1 MVRCTL
7 HCFSTA
13 TSSKAHCTAMGSVP
27 ACRTSFGVSP
37 ASAWAA
43 ASTNAFLASI
53 GCAATSCSQRKPSRT
68 VPPTV
73 LPPCEPVAS
82 RWARSS
88 SPRTMSATSAA
99 QAGRPPA
106 IRPRAFAVSRSRRH
120 ARSALRALSPFGPA
134 LPRSSATAS
143 SRRRAGSGTW
153 VAACFP
159 STASAADGGS
169 SLSSVATAHMAVAA
183 RASWCESKSLAL
195 RTPGNFARAAGA
207 LHFTLAGLSL
217 IFTAASR
224 GTVRWLAPRSWYVP
238 MRLTARWAT
247 GARVVPGRRCP
258 PQPVGRGTEGVGAG
272 GAIPCDARAPAGAV
286 AARDWVCAPALRL
299 NLRSTKAGRARESG
313 AAATIRNRAGFAIV
327 GTGLA
332 GAGLILGRPSVVRTR
347 VERKSGD
354 PSGDH
359 RTTGIGLAG
368 TSRLSLPL
376 FISSQSQ
383 KKKNGTDA
391 RCARPH
397 GSDQQRLAE
406 PRGCVERERERE
418 TPGGRKW

>member
-1 MVRCTL
+1 MV
-7 HCFSTA
+7 
-13 TSSKAHCTAMGSVP
+13 SV
-27 ACRTSFGVSP
+27 
-37 ASAWAA
+37 
-43 ASTNAFLASI
+43 LA
-53 GCAATSCSQRKPSRT
+53 
-68 VPPTV
+68 
-73 LPPCEPVAS
+73 
-82 RWARSS
+82 
-88 SPRTMSATSAA
+88 
-99 QAGRPPA
+99 
-106 IRPRAFAVSRSRRH
+106 
-120 ARSALRALSPFGPA
+120 
-134 LPRSSATAS
+134 

-183 RASWCESKSLAL
+183 RAAWCESKSLAL

-247 GARVVPGRRCP
+247 GARVVPELRCP
-258 PQPVGRGTEGVGAG
+258 PQPVGRGTESVGAG

-286 AARDWVCAPALRL
+286 AARNWACAPALRL

-383 KKKNGTDA
+383 KKKTERTHGAPVLTA
-391 RCARPH
+391 RTNSGWPNREVAW
-397 GSDQQRLAE
+397 
-406 PRGCVERERERE
+406 RERERGKLR
-418 TPGGRKW
+418 GGESGERVTAVVACELRDPLSRVLTGCVLRGDNPRTELGTG